1 MSGFFHPL
9 SPIVDSESHTLILG
23 SFPSLKSFELSFY
36 YAHPQNQFW
45 RLLSAI
51 YEAKA
56 GSIEEKTA
64 LLSNAKI
71 ALWDAA
77 AYCERINSSDSNLKN
92 IQPNDIEGLL
102 SKYPD
107 IKRIFFTGR
116 AAQKI
121 YKSSFSHLPIKNTLL
136 PSPSPAYAAMSF
148 EAKLEIWKGHLE

>member
-1 MSGFFHPL
+1 MCGFFHPL

-102 SKYPD
+102 SKYPN

-136 PSPSPAYAAMSF
+136 PSPSPAYAAVSF
-148 EAKLEIWKGHLE
+148 EAKLEIWKGYLE